1 MKNTIIETKEE
12 LEIIQNF
19 ENDKLEK
26 NEFDELSAS
35 LQDAA
40 KNTIK
45 KLSKKRNRL
54 AFDY

>member
-45 KLSKKRNRL
+45 KLSKKEI
-54 AFDY
+54 D